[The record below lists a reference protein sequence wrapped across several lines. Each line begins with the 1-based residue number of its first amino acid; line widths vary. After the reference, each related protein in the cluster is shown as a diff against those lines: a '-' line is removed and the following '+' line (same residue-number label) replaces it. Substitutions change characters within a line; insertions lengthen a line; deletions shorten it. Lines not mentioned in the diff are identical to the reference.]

1 MTQFG
6 AVARL
11 LPQLDEPETTDAM
24 DDERRSG
31 DAGRRESDAKAS
43 AWNDPRFWLSVLGI
57 ILTIVLTLLAYI
69 TNQLAA
75 INAYQK
81 STNDAVLIVTTK
93 QAADN
98 KSLEDRVA
106 KLENAT
112 TIQQSAYNFNFTT
125 RLAVVE
131 AKAGVKPK
139 GEE

>member
-1 MTQFG
+1 
-6 AVARL
+6 
-11 LPQLDEPETTDAM
+11 M
-24 DDERRSG
+24 DDERRSETP
-31 DAGRRESDAKAS
+31 GRRDSDAKTT
-43 AWNDPRFWLSVLGI
+43 AWSDPRFWLSVLGV

-98 KSLEDRVA
+98 KSMEERVS
-106 KLENAT
+106 KLENAMT
-112 TIQQSAYNFNFTT
+112 AQLQAYNFNFTT

-131 AKAGVKPK
+131 AKAGVKQK
-139 GEE
+139 EE